1 MTKFDHWPMWLQLLI
16 GLPHA
21 MFLAILLW
29 IWWPKTVRDWLFGAA
44 CFAYFVLF
52 YFVFV
57 R

>member
-1 MTKFDHWPMWLQLLI
+1 MWLQLLV

-29 IWWPKTVRDWLFGAA
+29 IWWPKTGRDWLFGAA
-44 CFAYFVLF
+44 CFGYFVLF

>member
-1 MTKFDHWPMWLQLLI
+1 MTKFDHWPMWLQLLV

-21 MFLAILLW
+21 MFLAILFW
-29 IWWPKTVRDWLFGAA
+29 IWWPRTLRDWLFGAA

-52 YFVFV
+52 YFVFI